1 MNLNTQNLPKILML
15 IDKINRENFPM
26 KLFRMRRFMLKKNT
40 RLSHANDRK
49 QIILIVNKLSNGKLF
64 DTVKSM

>member
-15 IDKINRENFPM
+15 IDEINRENFPM
-26 KLFRMRRFMLKKNT
+26 KLFRMRRFMLKNNT

>member
-1 MNLNTQNLPKILML
+1 ML
-15 IDKINRENFPM
+15 IDEINRENFPM
-26 KLFRMRRFMLKKNT
+26 ILFRMRRFMLKNNT